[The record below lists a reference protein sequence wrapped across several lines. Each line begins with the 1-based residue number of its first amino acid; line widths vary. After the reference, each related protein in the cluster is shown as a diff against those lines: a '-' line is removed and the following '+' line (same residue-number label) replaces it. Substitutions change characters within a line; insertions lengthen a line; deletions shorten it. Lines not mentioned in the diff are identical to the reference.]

1 MLFQLTDTDRTR
13 SRAGRAVN
21 RTQDETDA
29 ELEYETKR
37 PRRIEMANQG
47 AGQSRI
53 PVSGSTAELESRLD
67 AVKLLKEVEIGLFSV
82 LFTSWEEWELARNTY
97 SAVQLSRSLP
107 TVLHCWK

>member
-1 MLFQLTDTDRTR
+1 M
-13 SRAGRAVN
+13 N

-37 PRRIEMANQG
+37 PRRIEKANQG

-67 AVKLLKEVEIGLFSV
+67 AVKLLKEVEIGLLSV
-82 LFTSWEEWELARNTY
+82 LFTSKLGRVENSRWEYLLGG
-97 SAVQLSRSLP
+97 SAE
-107 TVLHCWK
+107 